1 MAIMIGLCVVTIII
15 SSAAMGALGNQIRR
29 ENRLWRN
36 IKRRHPKW

>member
-1 MAIMIGLCVVTIII
+1 MGIIVVLCVVAIIL

-29 ENRLWRN
+29 ENRRWKD